1 MPQSLRPGLSG
12 AMLKSMFDDIEE
24 AVKSGSMDEKED
36 RHLSRTPMVVDQQG
50 WDEVSKLLAETLDR
64 VFEIQ
69 AESSERLTKSKEDG
83 MLSKVEMLHFLS
95 PEPK

>member
-36 RHLSRTPMVVDQQG
+36 RHLSRTPMVVDQKG
-50 WDEVSKLLAETLDR
+50 WDEVSTLLTETLDK

-69 AESSERLTKSKEDG
+69 SESAKRISDSGEDG
-83 MLSKVEMLHFLS
+83 MLSKVEMLHFKS
-95 PEPK
+95 PDPA